1 MSDAPSTIMVE
12 RPQPGLLDRAATTV
26 SWVLGGA
33 LFLTVGWFAME
44 PDDPLGP
51 VSAYARQGGL
61 MMLIQAAAL
70 SGVAAGLATLIAG
83 RRVADIGTFAA
94 SLGLAA
100 VSLRGATAEYLLL
113 QGADHSETFEHSLAW
128 SFAIEAVGWLLVV
141 LVAVAVSALVMRWCF
156 GSTETPDPKRADASP
171 DVVHMLA
178 GFDVPRMSARCFG
191 VASRRQTVSTDGVR
205 HTLVTAGVGLA
216 AMAVLSAGLRW
227 RSIQHGQVCFV
238 VAAAVFIGTYA
249 ACRMVP
255 VRSALWSILAVG
267 LIALVGYLWAAL
279 RPEVAGL
286 PPNIPSSHFL
296 RILPIQLIAVGTTAA
311 LLAFWYVFV
320 PHSEANS
327 GPGDGGRA
335 PERKGG
341 A

>member
-1 MSDAPSTIMVE
+1 MVE
-12 RPQPGLLDRAATTV
+12 RPQPGLLDRAATTA

-33 LFLTVGWFAME
+33 LFLTIGWFAME

-113 QGADHSETFEHSLAW
+113 RGADVSETFEHSLAW
-128 SFAIEAVGWLLVV
+128 SFAIEAVGWFLVV
-141 LVAVAVSALVMRWCF
+141 LVAVGISALVTRWCF
-156 GSTETPDPKRADASP
+156 GSVETPDPHRADASSTA
-171 DVVHMLA
+171 VRMLA
-178 GFDVPRMSARCFG
+178 GFDVPRISARCFG
-191 VASRRQTVSTDGVR
+191 VPGERQTARTDGV
-205 HTLVTAGVGLA
+205 HHMLITTGVGLA

-227 RSIQHGQVCFV
+227 RSIQDGQVCFV

-267 LIALVGYLWAAL
+267 LIALVGYLWASL
-279 RPEVAGL
+279 RPEVTEL

-296 RILPIQLIAVGTTAA
+296 RILPIQFIAVGTAAA
-311 LLAFWYVFV
+311 LMAFWYVSV
-320 PHSEANS
+320 PESEADSES
-327 GPGDGGRA
+327 GEGGRT

-341 A
+341 V

>member
-1 MSDAPSTIMVE
+1 MVE
-12 RPQPGLLDRAATTV
+12 RPQPGLLDRAATTA

-61 MMLIQAAAL
+61 MMLTQAAAL

-100 VSLRGATAEYLLL
+100 VSVRGATAEYLLL
-113 QGADHSETFEHSLAW
+113 RGADASETFEHSLAW
-128 SFAIEAVGWLLVV
+128 SFAIEAVGWFLVV
-141 LVAVAVSALVMRWCF
+141 LVAIGVSALVMRWCF
-156 GSTETPDPKRADASP
+156 GSMETPDSTRTGASP
-171 DVVHMLA
+171 GVGRTLA
-178 GFDVPRMSARCFG
+178 GFDVPRVSARFFG
-191 VASRRQTVSTDGVR
+191 VSGERQTVTIDGV
-205 HTLVTAGVGLA
+205 HHMLITTGVGLA

-227 RSIQHGQVCFV
+227 RSIQDGQVCFV

-279 RPEVAGL
+279 RPEVTGL

-296 RILPIQLIAVGTTAA
+296 RILPIQFIAVGTTAA
-311 LLAFWYVFV
+311 LMAFWYVSV
-320 PHSEANS
+320 PDSEANS

>member
-1 MSDAPSTIMVE
+1 MVE
-12 RPQPGLLDRAATTV
+12 RPQPGWLDRAATTA

-70 SGVAAGLATLIAG
+70 AAVAAGLATLIAG

-100 VSLRGATAEYLLL
+100 VSLRGATAEYFLLR
-113 QGADHSETFEHSLAW
+113 GADFSEAFEHSLAW
-128 SFAIEAVGWLLVV
+128 RFALEAVGWFLVV
-141 LVAVAVSALVMRWCF
+141 LVAVGVSAAVMRWCF
-156 GSTETPDPKRADASP
+156 GSMESPDPNGGDTPSA
-171 DVVHMLA
+171 VVRTLA
-178 GFDVPRMSARCFG
+178 GFDVARISARCFG
-191 VASRRQTVSTDGVR
+191 VSGERQTASTDGV
-205 HTLVTAGVGLA
+205 HHMLITTGVGLA

-227 RSIQHGQVCFV
+227 RSIQDGQVCFV
-238 VAAAVFIGTYA
+238 VAAGVFLGAYA

-267 LIALVGYLWAAL
+267 LIALVGYVWAAL
-279 RPEVAGL
+279 RPEVTEL

-296 RILPIQLIAVGTTAA
+296 RILPIQFIAVGTAAA
-311 LLAFWYVFV
+311 LMAFWYVFV
-320 PHSEANS
+320 PHSEPSSKPA
-327 GPGDGGRA
+327 GGGRA
-335 PERKGG
+335 SERRGG
-341 A
+341 V